1 MLWWLVV
8 AWVVVVG
15 GFTIWIGI
23 RSARTARHVA
33 GTQRLLEPQIAH
45 LQGVSLAELATR
57 QAELQQRIARLQT
70 TVENLNR
77 SLERLRLLIDTW
89 NQSVRPLRVA
99 MRFFRP

>member
-15 GFTIWIGI
+15 GFAVWIAI
-23 RSARTARHVA
+23 RGAGTARHVA
-33 GTQRLLEPQIAH
+33 STQRALEPQIAQ
-45 LQGVSLAELATR
+45 LQGGSLAELGTR
-57 QAELQQRIARLQT
+57 QAQLQERIAKLQVA
-70 TVENLNR
+70 VENLNR

-89 NQSVRPLRVA
+89 NQAVRPLRMA